1 MVENYYFSYSIKI
14 AIAISGKDNRNISK
28 IYKAIIELFEN
39 MSAKN
44 IVGTN
49 ILDNN
54 LHAL

>member
-14 AIAISGKDNRNISK
+14 AIEISGKVKIKISK

-54 LHAL
+54 LHSL

>member
-14 AIAISGKDNRNISK
+14 AIAISGKDNRKISK